1 MRVNRTLLYAGVF
14 VVAIGAGL
22 LIADL
27 RQLGSSTLIELLGYW
42 PLAVIALG
50 LGLVLRQ
57 TDLGLPSGLLA
68 AAVPGLVLGGVLALG
83 PLLAVERNVWQELGA
98 AYEWRYDCADIGAHF
113 DLGMVDLHPMGG
125 CP

>member
-1 MRVNRTLLYAGVF
+1 MRANRTLLYSGVF
-14 VVAIGAGL
+14 VVAVGAGL

-27 RQLGSSTLIELLGYW
+27 RQLGSSTLIELLGFW

-50 LGLVLRQ
+50 LGLVLRR

-83 PLLAVERNVWQELGA
+83 PLLADERGVWSELRA
-98 AYEWRYDCADIGAHF
+98 AYEWRYDCADIGAHL
-113 DLGMVDLHPMGG
+113 DLGTVELHPMGG